1 MFLSI
6 LLNLFLPRPVLANC
20 PVCIVTVGG
29 GLFIAQRLGI
39 DDLLITLWISGL
51 NTAIAFFMA
60 DKIKK
65 KGIVKNGYFWS
76 ILFYL
81 TTVFY
86 FYSSSQ
92 AGIGNNLWGI
102 DKVLFGLSLG
112 VIIFFLSVFI
122 DKFIRQKN
130 QGKVLFYY
138 QKVIIP
144 LSFLL
149 ITSLIFNQLL

>member
-6 LLNLFLPRPVLANC
+6 VLNLFWPQPAWANC

-39 DDLLITLWISGL
+39 DDLIITLWISGL
-51 NTAIAFFMA
+51 NTAIAFFIA

-65 KGIVKNGYFWS
+65 HGILKNGYFWA

-102 DKVLFGLSLG
+102 DKVLLGLSLG
-112 VIIFFLSVFI
+112 LIIFFLSISI
-122 DKFIRQKN
+122 DKFIRQKHHD
-130 QGKVLFYY
+130 KVLFYY

-144 LSFLL
+144 LSFLF